1 MKDLPTWSF
10 KYHFTFELTHASC
23 LNVMEMFFNNDNGTK
38 PKEIRVYSKD
48 ELKERMLECI
58 ENIDNELV
66 VLK

>member
-1 MKDLPTWSF
+1 
-10 KYHFTFELTHASC
+10 
-23 LNVMEMFFNNDNGTK
+23 MEMFFNNGNGTK